1 MPTLK
6 DLGATGAVG
15 ALIGIFLVMW
25 IEPTTEGGM
34 GLIVAVAIL
43 GTIVLFAIAK
53 LLFFR
58 K

>member
-1 MPTLK
+1 MTARV
-6 DLGATGAVG
+6 D
-15 ALIGIFLVMW
+15 
-25 IEPTTEGGM
+25 GGDT

-43 GTIVLFAIAK
+43 ATIVVFAIAK